1 MTSHATAYNF
11 SALLRSIEP
20 HAPAAPRCCPL
31 LQLPPLQH
39 RHACACARVAAPS
52 TFNMCEHVSDVVT
65 MRGEKES
72 YVIGG
77 DGASVRAGWVWR
89 ARSMSARTVLGA
101 RAVLVIYIY
110 IYIYMLEMRIEDLK
124 KNNLRRISSIA
135 KP

>member
-1 MTSHATAYNF
+1 
-11 SALLRSIEP
+11 
-20 HAPAAPRCCPL
+20 
-31 LQLPPLQH
+31 
-39 RHACACARVAAPS
+39 
-52 TFNMCEHVSDVVT
+52 

-124 KNNLRRISSIA
+124 KTT
-135 KP
+135 